1 MKAIRVHRF
10 GDPDVMQVEEV
21 PDPQPGTG
29 QVLIE
34 VKAVGVNPVET
45 YIRSG
50 RYAAQ
55 PTLPYTPGSD
65 LAGIVEA
72 VGPGVSRFKPGDRV
86 YTWGTVTGAYAAK
99 ALCTEDQ
106 VHPLPNKLTF
116 SEGAGVG
123 IPCGTAWRALYIR
136 GAAQPGETVLVHG
149 ASGAVGLATVQLAR
163 AAGLTVIGT
172 AGTEQGADL
181 VKKQGAHYVT
191 AHDDYARILELTG
204 GRGPDLIVEMLAN
217 VNLQEDLKVAAPGCR
232 IVVVGSRG
240 SIEIDPR
247 LTMQKEVSIL
257 GLILYYSTPQQTASM
272 HAALYA
278 AMEAGI
284 LRPIVRMELP
294 LADAPKAHELV
305 MSPGAFGKI
314 VLVP

>member
-10 GDPDVMQVEEV
+10 GDPDVLQIEEV
-21 PDPQPGTG
+21 ADPQPGPG
-29 QVLIE
+29 QIRID

-55 PTLPYTPGSD
+55 PDLPYTPGSD
-65 LAGIVEA
+65 LAGIVDA
-72 VGPGVSRFKPGDRV
+72 VGTGVTRFRPGDRV

-106 VHPLPNKLTF
+106 VHPLPEGITF
-116 SEGAGVG
+116 AQGAGVG
-123 IPCGTAWRALYIR
+123 IPCGTAWRALFIR
-136 GAAQPGETVLVHG
+136 GGAQPGETVLVHG
-149 ASGAVGLATVQLAR
+149 ASGAVGLACVQLAR

-172 AGTEQGADL
+172 AGTEQGSEL
-181 VKKQGAHYVT
+181 VKKEGAHYVT
-191 AHDDYARILELTG
+191 AHDDYARILDLTG

-240 SIEIDPR
+240 TIEIDPR
-247 LTMQKEVSIL
+247 LTMQKEASVL
-257 GLILYYSTPQQTASM
+257 GLILYHSTPQQTAAM

-278 AMEAGI
+278 SMEAGI
-284 LRPIVRMELP
+284 LRPVVRMELP
-294 LADAPKAHELV
+294 LAEAPKAHELV
-305 MSPGAFGKI
+305 MSPGAYGKI